1 MGTVSSSPVDQVAV
15 SEALK
20 WVASASAGRP
30 AMADVDAAL
39 ERARSQ
45 VEELAALAA
54 ELQSSLPEQIGET
67 IREGLRAEA
76 GPMSRRVNELRG
88 LSNQMIRRLERLEGD
103 LTAERYSRVDDL
115 GLLVDLITSSWQ
127 SVELRLAH
135 IEQELSAQH
144 AATIHPLERRAGVQ
158 A

>member
-1 MGTVSSSPVDQVAV
+1 VDEAVV

-20 WVASASAGRP
+20 RIAGATEGRP

-54 ELQSSLPEQIGET
+54 ELQSTLPEQIGET

-76 GPMSRRVNELRG
+76 APMSRRVNELRG

-103 LTAERYSRVDDL
+103 ITAERYSRVDDL
-115 GLLVDLITSSWQ
+115 ALLVDLITASWR
-127 SVELRLAH
+127 SVEQRLSH
-135 IEQELSAQH
+135 IEHELSAQH
-144 AATIHPLERRAGVQ
+144 ATVHPLERREAAG
-158 A
+158 